1 VYPAEFS
8 YLRAGSVTEAL
19 EMLADGA
26 EPARAS
32 GGGEPGEDMK
42 VLAGG
47 QSLLPMM
54 KLRLATPG
62 VLLDIGGLTS
72 LATVDADAGRIG
84 ALATYRSLQ
93 RDPRV
98 AERFPAMTDALRVLA
113 DPQVRARG
121 TIGGAVAHGDPAAD
135 LPAVLLALDATLTVA
150 RSGGSRTVALDD
162 FLRGVFDTDLTDD
175 ELITEIAIP
184 SAPAGQAY
192 EKFEQPASHLPL
204 AGVCAAV
211 EAGPGGVITS
221 ARVAVTGVAGRAR
234 AAEAALVGQEPVE
247 AVLDGV
253 AARIRDGAPRPL
265 EDIHASGAFRLHL
278 AEVLARRA
286 LRRALVRANGARR
299 RLDSASPPKPTLGSE
314 A

>member
-19 EMLADGA
+19 EVLAGGV
-26 EPARAS
+26 ES
-32 GGGEPGEDMK
+32 GSGRGEPDQDIK
-42 VLAGG
+42 ILAGG

-62 VLLDIGGLTS
+62 VLLDIGGLTA
-72 LATVDADAGRIG
+72 LETVDAGAGRIG

-93 RDPRV
+93 RDARV
-98 AERFPAMTDALRVLA
+98 AERFPAMADALRVLA

-121 TIGGAVAHGDPAAD
+121 TIGGAVAHADPAAD

-150 RSGGSRTVALDD
+150 RTGGSRTVALDD
-162 FLRGVFDTDLTDD
+162 FLRGVFETDLAED
-175 ELITEIAIP
+175 ELITEVTLP
-184 SAPAGQAY
+184 KSAAGQAY

-211 EAGPGGVITS
+211 ELVDGVVAS
-221 ARVAVTGVAGRAR
+221 AAVAITGVAGRVFRAR
-234 AAEAALVGQEPVE
+234 EAETALVGREP
-247 AVLDGV
+247 ADTVLDDA
-253 AARIRDGAPRPL
+253 AARIRDDAPRPL
-265 EDIHASGAFRLHL
+265 EDIHASGPFRLHL

-286 LRRALVRANGARR
+286 LRRAVERAIGRAVGRAGE
-299 RLDSASPPKPTLGSE
+299 SS
-314 A
+314 